1 MGWGYDRSTDCC
13 DREGVISN
21 DKSTSWSYSE
31 HFRDLDDVLLAATDR
46 AEQLG
51 CPPVSPATG
60 ALLEVLATSLR
71 AAAVVEIG
79 TGAGVSG
86 LWLLRGMADDGV
98 LTTIDS
104 EAEHHRAAKETFAA
118 AAVRPTRVRTITGRA
133 LDVLPRLTDG
143 AYDLV
148 LADGDPLELSEHVG
162 QALRLLRPGGLLVV
176 PRALSDDR
184 VPDPARRD
192 PVTTALREAART
204 VREDERL
211 TSVLLGAGDGV
222 LVAALR

>member
-1 MGWGYDRSTDCC
+1 MP
-13 DREGVISN
+13 REAPISA

-46 AEQLG
+46 ADQLG
-51 CPPVSPATG
+51 CPAVSPGTG
-60 ALLEVLATSLR
+60 ALLEVLTASLR
-71 AAAVVEIG
+71 ASAVVEIG

-98 LTTIDS
+98 LTTIDT
-104 EAEHHRAAKETFAA
+104 EAEHHRAAKQAFTAA
-118 AAVRPTRVRTITGRA
+118 GVRPTRVRTITGRA
-133 LDVLPRLTDG
+133 LEVLPRLTDG

-148 LADGDPLELSEHVG
+148 LADGDPLELAEHVT

-176 PRALSDDR
+176 PHALGDDL

-192 PVTTALREAART
+192 PVTTALREVVRT

-211 TSVLLGAGDGV
+211 APVMLGAGDGV